1 MNVQFIKC
9 ILQEATYVKK
19 EGTKTSYLWH
29 SGMKNLPKTLTISK
43 EELSKIARKGRNL
56 LHPVAGQMLGCFTKN
71 EESPLKQK
79 APYKIRTQI
88 WSINEYPLFIG
99 YGSIGI
105 SNNEGKITKES
116 DLGDLVILYTSDDWQ
131 SIRIYYFTGMITSLY
146 EVMEYLSTTI

>member
-1 MNVQFIKC
+1 MEQ
-9 ILQEATYVKK
+9 
-19 EGTKTSYLWH
+19 
-29 SGMKNLPKTLTISK
+29 
-43 EELSKIARKGRNL
+43 
-56 LHPVAGQMLGCFTKN
+56 
-71 EESPLKQK
+71 
-79 APYKIRTQI
+79 
-88 WSINEYPLFIG
+88 YPLFIG

>member
-1 MNVQFIKC
+1 MNFQFIRS

-19 EGTKTSYLWH
+19 EGTITSYLWH

-71 EESPLKQK
+71 EESPLKQN

-88 WSINEYPLFIG
+88 WSNIPFLLDMEV
-99 YGSIGI
+99 
-105 SNNEGKITKES
+105 
-116 DLGDLVILYTSDDWQ
+116 LVLAIMKVKLQ
-131 SIRIYYFTGMITSLY
+131 KNQI
-146 EVMEYLSTTI
+146 